1 MGPQIGIALVGA
13 GMIGRRHAEHV
24 AASADARLVAI
35 VDPFPEA
42 AKVAE
47 RHGVPHFASIADLL
61 AKTRPDGMIIATP
74 NQMHVAHGLEAVAAG
89 IPALIEKPIADD
101 PAEGL
106 RLVEAAERASVPLAV
121 GHHRRHNPKIATAK
135 AIVQSGRLGRI
146 ATVHASFWIRK
157 PDAYFDVAWRRM
169 PGGGPV
175 LLNLIHDVDLL
186 RHFCGDVTEVRA
198 LASNAIRGNPVEDC
212 CVALLRFASGALGT
226 VTVSDAVVAPWS
238 WEMTAAENPAYP
250 VSGEAAFQ
258 IGGTLGSLAV
268 PTLDVWSYDGT
279 PGWMNPIAV
288 RREVAPVLDP
298 LALQVAQFCRVIRGE
313 EKPLV
318 SAREGLKTLVLVAA
332 ILKAAAGGNAVRI
345 DGIQIRET
353 TP

>member
-1 MGPQIGIALVGA
+1 MGPRIGIAVIGA
-13 GMIGRRHAEHV
+13 GMIGRRHVQHV
-24 AASADARLVAI
+24 AASAEADLCAI
-35 VDPFPEA
+35 VDPSPGAVEIA
-42 AKVAE
+42 ATYGA
-47 RHGVPHFASIADLL
+47 PLFASIAELL
-61 AKTRPDGMIIATP
+61 AKARPDGMIIATP

-89 IPALIEKPIADD
+89 IPALIEKPVADD

-106 RLVEAAERASVPLAV
+106 RLVEAAERAGVQLAV
-121 GHHRRHNPKIATAK
+121 GHHRRHNPKIAAAK
-135 AIVQSGRLGRI
+135 AIVESGRLGRI
-146 ATVHASFWIRK
+146 ANVHASFWIKK

-198 LASNAIRGNPVEDC
+198 LASNAIRGNPVEDS

-226 VTVSDAVVAPWS
+226 VTVSDAIVAPWS
-238 WEMTAAENPAYP
+238 WELTAAENPAYP
-250 VSGEAAFQ
+250 QTGQAAFQ

-268 PTLDVWSYDGT
+268 PTLDVWSYEGT
-279 PGWMNPIAV
+279 PGWMQPIAV
-288 RREVAPVLDP
+288 RREIAAARDP

-318 SAREGLKTLVLVAA
+318 SGREGLSTLVLVAA
-332 ILKAAAGGNAVRI
+332 ILKAAAGGAAVRI
-345 DGIQIRET
+345 DGTQIREM